1 MNAKETQASPDLPI
15 EYDLNGYD
23 FELPEKLIAQT
34 PAETRQESRLLIL
47 DRSRDNL
54 RESGFSSLADLL
66 PENALLVTNNTKVL
80 PARLIG
86 RKATGGKVEF
96 LMLTPIALIQ
106 EEAADNGWK
115 RATVRGLLKASKGPR
130 VGDTVDFGPD
140 LRLTVREKREFGQAA
155 VDLFWKGDLVS
166 LFMSQGHIPLPP
178 YIRREDRAE
187 DRERYQT
194 LYSREDKLGSVAAP
208 TAGLHF
214 TPDVL
219 DALTRKNITRA
230 EVTLYVGYGTFS
242 PIRCRDIREHAMHS
256 EYIEIPPDTAE
267 AVATAKAEG
276 RPVVAVGTTST
287 RALESMVR
295 ATGGIHPYAGWTDIF
310 ISPGYRFQV
319 IDHLITNFHLPRS
332 SLIIMI
338 SALAGRERVLA
349 AYRHAVKEEF
359 RFFSYGDAMLIL

>member
-1 MNAKETQASPDLPI
+1 MNAEQIHTTPDLPV
-15 EYDLNGYD
+15 EFDLDGYD
-23 FELPEKLIAQT
+23 FELPETIIAQT

-47 DRSRDNL
+47 DRNRNEL
-54 RESGFSSLADLL
+54 RESGFSSLAEHL

-86 RKATGGKVEF
+86 RKPTGGRVEF
-96 LMLTPIALIQ
+96 LMLTPIALVQ
-106 EEAADNGWK
+106 KETCVDGWN
-115 RATVRGLLKASKGPR
+115 RATVNGLLKASKGPR
-130 VGDTVDFGPD
+130 VDDTVDFGPD
-140 LRLTVREKREFGQAA
+140 LRLSVLEKREFGQAA
-155 VDLFWKGDLVS
+155 VALYWRGDLVS
-166 LFMSQGHIPLPP
+166 HFMDQGHIPLPP
-178 YIRREDRAE
+178 YIRREDQAE

-194 LYSREDKLGSVAAP
+194 VYSREDKLGSVAAP
-208 TAGLHF
+208 TAELHF
-214 TPDVL
+214 TPEVL
-219 DALTRKNITRA
+219 ASLEKKHITRA

-242 PIRCRDIREHAMHS
+242 PIRCRDIRDHDMHS
-256 EYIEIPPDTAE
+256 EYIEIPSETAE
-267 AVATAKAEG
+267 AVAKAKAEG

-338 SALAGRERVLA
+338 SALAGRDRVLD
-349 AYRHAVKEEF
+349 AYRYAVEHRF